1 MKLVSNVVSEK
12 QLREAQLRAL
22 KLFANTI
29 QGTYGPMGGY
39 TAYSYRDG
47 AKGSKAIM
55 SNYTKDGFTV
65 LKNIDLDKPIE
76 DILKDD
82 IRTICTQVIK
92 SIGDG
97 TTSAVIMSYLI
108 FKGMLELQEKGFPK
122 RK

>member
-1 MKLVSNVVSEK
+1 ML
-12 QLREAQLRAL
+12 LIC
-22 KLFANTI
+22 FANTI

-82 IRTICTQVIK
+82 I
-92 SIGDG
+92 
-97 TTSAVIMSYLI
+97 SYYLYSSNQI
-108 FKGMLELQEKGFPK
+108 HW
-122 RK
+122 